1 MTVFRK
7 HLALRELRANIRDQD
22 PIKARLVLDHFH
34 EFSAMEQAWVIETL
48 AECGDDFALPLL
60 VTLAG
65 REKETPLKFPELT
78 ELILRKALDSPGL
91 VVDLLGKNSA
101 ERPYYAKI
109 AGELALQEAT
119 PLLTGMIMAE
129 TDPALL
135 AAAITAL
142 AGIGDAES
150 VRVIA
155 EMLYAGDN
163 GLVGCAVEAL
173 ARFATPGAMI
183 RLAEKLGQDEATD
196 LRIIDVFARNQDEF
210 SLHKLNELLRSRSL
224 VRRNYCKKKLVEIGG
239 KCVPLLIENLSG
251 NDSDSV
257 IDSLH
262 ILRELGDKTA
272 RFPVRQLINSH
283 PRNANVRFAAYE
295 TLASLP
301 CLKGDYVLASGLVD
315 PVENVRITAARA
327 IDHNLDEVLAAGISN
342 MINRKDEEARGIV
355 KAILDGQAG
364 RIFLAL
370 LDQEYFRTTA
380 RAYLSHKAH
389 PEIRDFF
396 AGLLERHGDDE
407 LAAGIRPGAAPDE
420 AVLRDK
426 VCAVDDSRMIL
437 NVYRTVLNEL
447 NFAPVLF
454 QEPEKALAWLEEERP
469 LLICTDLNM
478 PEMTGLDF
486 IRNVR
491 TRYAKEELPVILVTT
506 QDDRKDNEEAMGAG
520 ANAVLRK
527 PFDAASLAA
536 VLMQVFGDR

>member
-7 HLALRELRANIRDQD
+7 HLALRELRDNIRDRD

-34 EFSAMEQAWVIETL
+34 EFSAMEQAWVIEAL

-60 VTLAG
+60 VALAG
-65 REKETPLKFPELT
+65 R
-78 ELILRKALDSPGL
+78 
-91 VVDLLGKNSA
+91 
-101 ERPYYAKI
+101 
-109 AGELALQEAT
+109 
-119 PLLTGMIMAE
+119 
-129 TDPALL
+129 
-135 AAAITAL
+135 
-142 AGIGDAES
+142 
-150 VRVIA
+150 
-155 EMLYAGDN
+155 
-163 GLVGCAVEAL
+163 
-173 ARFATPGAMI
+173 
-183 RLAEKLGQDEATD
+183 DEATD
-196 LRIIDVFARNQDEF
+196 LRIIDVFAGSQDEF

-224 VRRNYCKKKLVEIGG
+224 IRRNYCKKKLVEIGS

-251 NDSDSV
+251 NDSGSV

-295 TLASLP
+295 TLANLP
-301 CLKGDYVLASGLVD
+301 RLKGDYVLASGLAD

-327 IDHNLDEVLAAGISN
+327 IDHNLDEVLVAGISN
-342 MINRKDEEARGIV
+342 MINRQDEEARWIV

-370 LDQEYFRTTA
+370 LDQEHFRSTA
-380 RAYLSHKAH
+380 RAYLVHKAH

-396 AGLLERHGDDE
+396 AGLLARHGDHE
-407 LAAGIRPGAAPDE
+407 LAAGIRTGAAPDE
-420 AVLRDK
+420 AAPWDK

-437 NVYRTVLNEL
+437 NVYRAVLNEL

-454 QEPEKALAWLEEERP
+454 QEPKKALAWLKEERP

-486 IRNVR
+486 IRNIR
-491 TRYAKEELPVILVTT
+491 TLYSKEELPVVLVTT

-527 PFDAASLAA
+527 PFDAAGLAA